1 MRAPITLAAAL
12 LFAFNAGSAQ
22 TAPKQSRSAKGKFG
36 KSESGKAAVQCRDI
50 KTKKFAKCG
59 LPGTEPVH

>member
-1 MRAPITLAAAL
+1 MRIAIATSLLVALTICAPADAIAKQCRDAAGKFTKCEAK
-12 LFAFNAGSAQ
+12 
-22 TAPKQSRSAKGKFG
+22 TAPAK
-36 KSESGKAAVQCRDI
+36 CRDI